1 MSFLS
6 PAALIDHTL
15 LAPTACAADFEQLC
29 EEAVE
34 FGCASV
40 CVPASRLP
48 LVTDLLH
55 GSEVA
60 VATVIGFPLGYETT
74 TSKVMQATEACHL
87 GADEIDMV
95 IHGGW
100 AQEGHYAQI
109 EQELADVNRACEG
122 RALKVIIECC
132 YLNDQQK
139 RKLTEVVMNAGAA
152 YVKTSTGFG
161 SGGATVADV
170 ALLAEVTQGKI
181 GIKAAGGI
189 RDYATFQAM
198 VDVGAT
204 RIGCSATATIIDQ
217 WLKIKEE
224 QQGEDVV

>member
-1 MSFLS
+1 MAFFS
-6 PAALIDHTL
+6 PAHLIDHTL
-15 LAPTACAADFEQLC
+15 LAPTSCAADFEQLC

-55 GSEVA
+55 GSEV
-60 VATVIGFPLGYETT
+60 VVGTVIGFPLGYETT
-74 TSKVMQATEACHL
+74 GSKVMQAAEACNL
-87 GADEIDMV
+87 GAGEIDMV

-100 AQEGHYAQI
+100 AQEGLYQQI
-109 EQELADVNRACEG
+109 EQEIIEINRACEG

-132 YLNDQQK
+132 YLNEQQK
-139 RKLTEVVMNAGAA
+139 RQLTNVVISAGAA

-170 ALLAEVTQGKI
+170 TVLSEVAQGKI
-181 GIKAAGGI
+181 GVKAAGGI
-189 RDYATFQAM
+189 RDYTTFQAM
-198 VDVGAT
+198 VDAGAT
-204 RIGCSATATIIDQ
+204 RIGCSATATILDQ
-217 WLKIKEE
+217 WLEITQK
-224 QQGEDVV
+224 

>member
-1 MSFLS
+1 MSFVS
-6 PAALIDHTL
+6 PASLIDHTL

-34 FGCASV
+34 FCCASV

-60 VATVIGFPLGYETT
+60 VGTVIGFPLGYETT
-74 TSKVMQATEACHL
+74 ASKVMQAAEACHL
-87 GADEIDMV
+87 GADEVDMV

-100 AQEGHYAQI
+100 AQEGDYARI
-109 EQELADVNRACEG
+109 EHEIAEINRACEG

-139 RKLTEVVMNAGAA
+139 RQLTEVVMAAGAA

-170 ALLAEVTQGKI
+170 TLLSETAQGKI
-181 GIKAAGGI
+181 GVKAAGGI

-198 VDVGAT
+198 VDAGAT
-204 RIGCSATATIIDQ
+204 RIGCSATATILDQ
-217 WLKIKEE
+217 WLQIKHK
-224 QQGEDVV
+224 